1 MIPSLLLEEPPARTS
16 AKEPWVSDGVQSGCR
31 GCKAAG
37 EAGEGRSAASL
48 PPQAAWRFPFPE
60 ASWNFSFHGSP
71 TLRHAIAQMCTE
83 ASCVPC
89 TGLVVEVTKM
99 LPLEALGV
107 SARPPHP
114 QGLCTSGPVRQ
125 SSSGLRA
132 RWEGARPMAALRPLF
147 LWGSETGADDSV

>member
-60 ASWNFSFHGSP
+60 ASWNFLFLGSP

-132 RWEGARPMAALRPLF
+132 RWEGAQAN
-147 LWGSETGADDSV
+147 GSPETPVSLGFRNRGDDSV